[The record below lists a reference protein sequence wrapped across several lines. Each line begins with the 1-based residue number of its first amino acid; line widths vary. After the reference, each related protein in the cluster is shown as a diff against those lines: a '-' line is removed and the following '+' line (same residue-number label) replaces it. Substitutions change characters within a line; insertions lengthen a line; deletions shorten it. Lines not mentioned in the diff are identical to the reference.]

1 MTKFKSMITLTLLV
15 LVFILISCTRGNGQP
30 MYQEPPKRDTTIIDR
45 CIISLNK
52 RNFSDDIETL
62 RDEVKET
69 TDKARDSIQKT
80 IPEVKRLMRSFGDYL
95 KR

>member
-1 MTKFKSMITLTLLV
+1 
-15 LVFILISCTRGNGQP
+15 
-30 MYQEPPKRDTTIIDR
+30 MYQEPLKRDTTIIDR

-52 RNFSDDIETL
+52 RNFSDDMETFKE
-62 RDEVKET
+62 EVKET